1 MVAYTTM
8 HRPHGNTGKLDPPA
22 LRRLLKRQGLRLEV
36 GQPFPIQGGKR
47 FMCIAKLVGRPYDI
61 PRLELPRLY
70 SDRPAEPENTQT
82 LCVVCEEADTADEAH
97 RLLLARLG
105 DAYKA
110 QTVPPRA
117 RPRRGWLQ
125 RLIETFK

>member
-1 MVAYTTM
+1 M
-8 HRPHGNTGKLDPPA
+8 GKLDPPA
-22 LRRLLKRQGLRLEV
+22 LIRILKRQGLRLEV

-61 PRLELPRLY
+61 PRLELPRLNT
-70 SDRPAEPENTQT
+70 SERPGEPETTQT
-82 LCVVCEEADTADEAH
+82 LCVVCEEADTADEAQ

-110 QTVPPRA
+110 ETVPPRG